1 MNTCNNLLTPQC
13 KAALLTTPAATRVLL
28 FINISIYIIGFL
40 VPRDRSRSVPL
51 LDCRTDYLQFF
62 KRERS
67 TGPLL
72 PFCCIRCRRSKPGP
86 CRAARLLFTQIT
98 LGQFYRII
106 STAFFHLSLMHI
118 AFNSMTLHNAGSAI
132 EARSGTLSFALCTL
146 ALVPACGIM
155 NVAVSVLFNTLG
167 YDQYMKE
174 CAAGFSGV
182 LFAYVTMQALHR
194 DSSAYSIY
202 GFFTVPAKWYPLCML
217 VITQIL
223 LPGSSFVGHLG
234 GILAGALFSA
244 IVSRMPSFLACF
256 QHLEWLCSCPAL
268 SASCFF
274 IPYPVPAPPLP
285 ARYIPGI
292 IIGDTFHPVQG
303 ADQLAVDAAAEN
315 AQQPQSWLGAL
326 RSWYSGRCSHSPLF
340 WDQLSPR
347 RLFRYQRIE
356 QEMQPPRV
364 P

>member
-1 MNTCNNLLTPQC
+1 MNACNNLLTPQC

-28 FINISIYIIGFL
+28 FVNISIYILGFL
-40 VPRDRSRSVPL
+40 VPRDRSCSVPL
-51 LDCRTDYLQFF
+51 LVCRSLDIRTDYLQFF
-62 KRERS
+62 KRDRS

-72 PFCCIRCRRSKPGP
+72 PFCCIRRRRPKPGSR
-86 CRAARLLFTQIT
+86 RAARSLFTQIT
-98 LGQFYRII
+98 LAQFYRII

-132 EARSGTLSFALCTL
+132 EARTGTLSFALATL

-155 NVAVSVLFNTLG
+155 NAAVSALFNVLG

-217 VITQIL
+217 VITQVL

-234 GILAGALFSA
+234 GVLAGALFSA

-256 QHLEWLCSCPAL
+256 QHVESLCSCPAL

-292 IIGDTFHPVQG
+292 IIGDTFHPVQV
-303 ADQLAVDAAAEN
+303 ADHLAVAVDAAAEN

-326 RSWYSGRCSHSPLF
+326 RSWYSGRCRSSPLF
-340 WDQLSPR
+340 WDQL
-347 RLFRYQRIE
+347 
-356 QEMQPPRV
+356 
-364 P
+364 

>member
-1 MNTCNNLLTPQC
+1 MNACSSVLTPQC

-40 VPRDRSRSVPL
+40 VPRDRFRYVPL
-51 LDCRTDYLQFF
+51 LDCPSLHRRTDYLQCF

-72 PFCCIRCRRSKPGP
+72 PFCCIRRRRSKPGP
-86 CRAARLLFTQIT
+86 PRCAARSLFNQIT
-98 LGQFYRII
+98 LGQLYRII

-132 EARSGTLSFALCTL
+132 EARTGTLSFAFATL

-155 NVAVSVLFNTLG
+155 NAAISVLFNALG

-217 VITQIL
+217 VITQVL

-244 IVSRMPSFLACF
+244 VVSRMPSLLACF
-256 QHLEWLCSCPAL
+256 QHLESLCSCPAL

-274 IPYPVPAPPLP
+274 IPYPVPALPLP

-292 IIGDTFHPVQG
+292 IVGDTFHPVQV
-303 ADQLAVDAAAEN
+303 ADHLALDAAAEN

-326 RSWYSGRCSHSPLF
+326 RSWYSGRCRPSPLF
-340 WDQLSPR
+340 WDQL
-347 RLFRYQRIE
+347 
-356 QEMQPPRV
+356 
-364 P
+364 